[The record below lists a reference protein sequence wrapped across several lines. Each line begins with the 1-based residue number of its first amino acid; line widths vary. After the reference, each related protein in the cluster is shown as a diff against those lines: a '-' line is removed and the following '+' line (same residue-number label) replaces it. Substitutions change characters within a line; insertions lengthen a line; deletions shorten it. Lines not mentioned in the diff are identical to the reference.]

1 MHTIGF
7 LQPNFQSGPK
17 HLNAFYLP
25 YTVGILWSYAK
36 QEPVIADNYSVKR
49 WVFRRD
55 PIIDVVNDLKECAIV
70 FFSLYVWNR
79 RYCFEIAKRL
89 KEINP
94 KIVTVFGG
102 PELPHRDPDI
112 FKKYPF
118 IDTIVI
124 GEGEQAVKEV
134 LLAHINKQPISRVY
148 RAARIRDLEIPS
160 PYLTGLFDELMS
172 QHPEIEWMPTLETDR
187 GCPYKCTFCDWGGLT
202 ASKVVKFGLER
213 VFAELEWF
221 ADKKLP
227 FLTMTNANFGIFK
240 ERDMLIAEKIVE
252 LSKSTGY
259 PRGISVS
266 YAKNSN
272 ADIFEI
278 VRKFQ
283 SANIQTGFIL
293 SLQTTTT
300 NVLENIKRTNMNIND
315 ISSIAD
321 YGRKLQMPIFTEVIM
336 GLPGETLETWK
347 QNLENILNAN
357 LHNGIDTFFLNMI
370 ENSPMMGDIK
380 KYDIKTFSANDMF
393 YETSDEMSYE
403 SSTLER
409 VEVIKSN
416 STLSED
422 QMLEVLLYTWQ
433 LIGFHIYGISD
444 IISIY
449 LNKSQGIG
457 YREFY
462 DKLNEYIKDDP
473 YISKWRESII
483 NGYKEW
489 PNKGMFIVKAD
500 NLTLLSWQISNS
512 LSLLMHHNNL
522 VDYYISKVKSF
533 AVDNFDIDAIL
544 LEDYEIL
551 AKNRIKQW
559 GRYMHDPTT
568 ISVSTNLFDYVQNQ
582 ADCVVAE
589 KQQYLVADRFNHF
602 PVALSQHIDN
612 IIYGRRRTWVL
623 NKVDKI

>member
-36 QEPVIADNYSVKR
+36 QNTDVAENYSVKR

-55 PIIDVVNDLKECAIV
+55 PIDEVVRDLSGCAVV

-79 RYCFEIAKRL
+79 RYCFEVARRL

-94 KIVTVFGG
+94 DILTVFGG
-102 PELPHRDPDI
+102 PELPHRDPEI
-112 FKKYPF
+112 FKKYPY
-118 IDTIVI
+118 IDTIVV
-124 GEGEQAVKEV
+124 GEGEQVVQEILLKHHNKEPIDRV
-134 LLAHINKQPISRVY
+134 LHS
-148 RAARIRDLEIPS
+148 ARIRDLDIPS
-160 PYLTGLFDELMS
+160 PYLTGLFDELMA

-221 ADKKLP
+221 AEKKLP
-227 FLTMTNANFGIFK
+227 FLTMTNANFGIFR

-252 LSKSTGY
+252 LSKTKGY
-259 PRGISVS
+259 PTGISVS

-300 NVLENIKRTNMNIND
+300 SVLENVKRTNMNIND

-347 QNLENILNAN
+347 QNLENILDAN

-370 ENSPMMGDIK
+370 ENAPMMGDIE

-403 SSTLER
+403 SSSLER

-416 STLSED
+416 NTLSEE

-449 LNKSQGIG
+449 LKKSQGVS

-462 DKLNEYIKDDP
+462 DKLNQYLMADENITNWKNA
-473 YISKWRESII
+473 IV
-483 NGYKEW
+483 NGYKQW
-489 PNKGMFIVKAD
+489 PNTGMFIVKTD
-500 NLTLLSWQISNS
+500 NLTLLSWQMSNS
-512 LSLLMHHNNL
+512 LSLLMHNNDL
-522 VDYYISKVKSF
+522 VEHYIKQVKSF
-533 AVDNFDIDAIL
+533 VVDNFDIDAII

-559 GRYMHDPTT
+559 GKYLHDPAT

-582 ADCVVAE
+582 ADSVVVE
-589 KQQYLVADRFNHF
+589 KQQYSVQDRFKHY